1 MPFSDIL
8 GQEKARSFLRQ
19 VITREKM
26 PHAYLFTGIPG
37 VGKKSTAQA
46 LAMAL
51 NCLSPRDGDA
61 CGSCASCR
69 KIQEGNAPDFQVIY
83 PERGSI
89 GIDQIRELNHG
100 LAFSP
105 LAAQFRVLVICK
117 SEAMTPEAANAFLKT
132 LEEPPLGNIL
142 ILTATEPL
150 DLLPTIVSRCQKV
163 SFQPLPRAVVARWIN
178 EKKELSRKESEII
191 AALSGGSIGRAA
203 EMVESRFLE
212 QREEWL
218 VRITELPALPKP
230 SSLVAAYTWAE
241 ELRAGGSRG
250 GEETLLRPADVL
262 DIWKSW
268 YRDLLLAK
276 VGSGE
281 HSLLN
286 MDFAQNLKKIAKGFS
301 IKNLVK
307 SFFLIDRASRHLEEN
322 RNTALVL
329 EHLVLQ
335 LRTLTGSPKGGL

>member
-8 GQEKARSFLRQ
+8 GQEKAHSFLRQ
-19 VITREKM
+19 VMARERM

-117 SEAMTPEAANAFLKT
+117 S
-132 LEEPPLGNIL
+132 
-142 ILTATEPL
+142 
-150 DLLPTIVSRCQKV
+150 RCQKV
-163 SFQPLPRAVVARWIN
+163 SFQPLTRAVVAGWIN

-250 GEETLLRPADVL
+250 GEETLLRPGDVL

-276 VGSGE
+276 AGSGE
-281 HSLLN
+281 QALLN
-286 MDFAQNLKKIAKGFS
+286 RDFTQNLKKIAKGFT

-322 RNTALVL
+322 RNTALVM

-335 LRTLTGSPKGGL
+335 LRNLTGSPKGGL